1 MNGQETEVKF
11 FVKDLS
17 RVEKRLH
24 ELKAQLF
31 QARVHE
37 VNLRFDN
44 VNGDLRRELKVLRLR
59 QDNDAKFTF
68 KGPSRESA
76 GGVLSRQ
83 EIEFTV
89 ESFEA
94 AKEFLEALGF
104 VPIIFYEKYRTTYEL
119 NGVHIMLDEMP
130 YGNFVEIEGED
141 IDALQNVASLLG
153 LNWGAIV
160 KAGYHSLFERFA
172 GKYNLQ
178 PGKLSFEALASV
190 RVSIEDI
197 GIGYSD
203 Q

>member
-1 MNGQETEVKF
+1 MNGQEIEAKF
-11 FVKDLS
+11 FVKDLN

-44 VNGDLRRELKVLRLR
+44 ANGDLRRELKVLRLR
-59 QDNDAKFTF
+59 QDNEAKFTF
-68 KGPSRESA
+68 KGPSRETA
-76 GGVLSRQ
+76 GGALSRK

-130 YGNFVEIEGED
+130 YGNFVEIESED
-141 IDALQNVASLLG
+141 ADALQNVASLLG
-153 LNWGAIV
+153 LNWNATV
-160 KAGYHSLFERFA
+160 KAGYHALFERFA
-172 GKYNLQ
+172 TKYNLQ
-178 PGKLSFEALASV
+178 PDKLSFEALASV
-190 RVSIEDI
+190 QVKI
-197 GIGYSD
+197 GDMGIVYSD